1 MRKRVGR
8 RLREREQEEMTKEE
22 ALRLWEEARPVE
34 VERRRAESSVLSV
47 RLSHHVFDE
56 LVEEARRQGKG
67 PATLARELI
76 EEGLARREDTSPA
89 LLLET
94 LARLFR
100 NLELQKPR
108 VRLTDTW
115 RGLVVESRP
124 SVLEPGLWAAFG
136 LGRPGALLPKASTGA
151 ARAPGEVELE
161 GA

>member
-8 RLREREQEEMTKEE
+8 RLREREEEEMTKEE

-108 VRLTDTW
+108 VRLTW

-124 SVLEPGLWAAFG
+124 SGPGGATFL
-136 LGRPGALLPKASTGA
+136 LSLPGGLLPQTAT
-151 ARAPGEVELE
+151 RALEAHSKVEV
-161 GA
+161 GRA

>member
-8 RLREREQEEMTKEE
+8 RLREREEEEMTKEE

-76 EEGLARREDTSPA
+76 EEGLARKEGTSPA
-89 LLLET
+89 LILET

-100 NLELQKPR
+100 NLELGSIR
-108 VRLTDTW
+108 IRLTSAW
-115 RGLVVESRP
+115 RGPVVESRP
-124 SVLEPGLWAAFG
+124 SAPG
-136 LGRPGALLPKASTGA
+136 GATFLLSLSGGLLPETAT
-151 ARAPGEVELE
+151 RALEAHSKVEV
-161 GA
+161 GRA